1 MVINLI
7 DKVKKQHLIKRYTY
21 LIVAL
26 FIAAIGYNLLVYPAK
41 IVAGGANGLSIL
53 IDKIFHIPPYIFI
66 LVFSV
71 SVLIISLFVLGIEKS
86 SGSIVATFLYPVF
99 VNLTSG
105 ITTIIDVGKSDM
117 ILICLFAGLIS
128 GWTSGII
135 YKTGFSSGGLSL
147 VNQMIYEKFKIS
159 ISKVNFFSNMV
170 IVLLGAYYYGIEN
183 IIYAFIVL
191 YIISIVID
199 RVLLGIS
206 KHKVFYIM
214 TSKEEE
220 VKNYL
225 LKNLGQ
231 KVTEFDVISGYLNK
245 NDKVLMTVV
254 PTKNYIKLKEEVEKI
269 DANSF
274 FVIADSY
281 QTSANT

>member
-1 MVINLI
+1 
-7 DKVKKQHLIKRYTY
+7 
-21 LIVAL
+21 
-26 FIAAIGYNLLVYPAK
+26 
-41 IVAGGANGLSIL
+41 
-53 IDKIFHIPPYIFI
+53 
-66 LVFSV
+66 
-71 SVLIISLFVLGIEKS
+71 
-86 SGSIVATFLYPVF
+86 
-99 VNLTSG
+99 
-105 ITTIIDVGKSDM
+105 
-117 ILICLFAGLIS
+117 
-128 GWTSGII
+128 
-135 YKTGFSSGGLSL
+135 
-147 VNQMIYEKFKIS
+147 
-159 ISKVNFFSNMV
+159 
-170 IVLLGAYYYGIEN
+170 
-183 IIYAFIVL
+183 
-191 YIISIVID
+191 
-199 RVLLGIS
+199 
-206 KHKVFYIM
+206 M